1 MLEQFLYLLAAQAS
15 SFLIQPPFPNKVS
28 QDTFSTLQL
37 TAQYFCDLRDSMPR
51 HWATSTSNHSI
62 LQKRQLYQNTAFILY
77 KHSFK
82 NILYCIYLYT
92 NLFLK
97 IYYSSSY
104 SYSR

>member
-28 QDTFSTLQL
+28 QDTSTLQL